1 MNDPTERPGEAS
13 GRPRFA
19 IGHVP
24 MAAADVSVLATFY
37 AAIGMRLVVDFDH
50 MAIVELRGGTHIVI
64 HSGPSGNGSL
74 DLIVDDID
82 ETRDLFIELGSVAT
96 DIVRGNPHD
105 RFDTTD
111 PEGNE
116 LIVRSNH
123 AIGIV

>member
-1 MNDPTERPGEAS
+1 MNDPTERAGDAS

-19 IGHVP
+19 IGHVSL
-24 MAAADVSVLATFY
+24 AAADVLALAKFY
-37 AAIGMRLVVDFDH
+37 TATGMRLVVDLGH

-64 HSGPSGNGSL
+64 QSGPSGTGSL

-82 ETRDLFIELGSVAT
+82 ETRDLFIELGAVAT

-123 AIGIV
+123 AVGVV

>member
-1 MNDPTERPGEAS
+1 MSDPTS
-13 GRPRFA
+13 RPRFA
-19 IGHVP
+19 IGHV
-24 MAAADVSVLATFY
+24 ALVADDVSALAAFY
-37 AAIGMRLVVDFDH
+37 AATGMRLVVDFGH

-64 HSGPSGNGSL
+64 HQGEPGKGSL

-82 ETRDLFIELGSVAT
+82 QTHEHFVALGAAVT

-123 AIGIV
+123 AVGVV